1 MTPAHPDPARLSGYL
16 DGDLEAAERDG
27 LADHLAACAG
37 CAATLAEL
45 AAVRDRARALP
56 PLEPPAALW
65 AAIEARLGAPVVD
78 LGAER
83 AKRARRWSFS
93 TPQLA
98 AAAAALVVVSAV
110 GAWLLGRNAAI
121 PVATA
126 PVAITAPDTA
136 APAPEADPAAPVR
149 VAASEDAG
157 APRRES
163 APSRGAAGAPPRP
176 GVEGA
181 LTARVADFGVERYDS
196 AIAELEQVLADNRTR
211 LNPAT
216 VEVVEAN
223 LALIDRAIADARRAL
238 AADPAS
244 RYLNDHLAETMKRKV
259 DLLRRVTA
267 ALQS

>member
-1 MTPAHPDPARLSGYL
+1 MTRSHPDPARLSGYL
-16 DGDLEAAERDG
+16 DGDLAAAERAALEG
-27 LADHLAACAG
+27 HLAACGA

-56 PLEPPAALW
+56 PLAPPAALW
-65 AAIEARLGAPVVD
+65 AAIEARLGAAVVD

-98 AAAAALVVVSAV
+98 AAAAALIVVSAA
-110 GAWLLGRNAAI
+110 GAWLMGRNAAI
-121 PVATA
+121 PVATS

-136 APAPEADPAAPVR
+136 APVPGAGPAAPAPL
-149 VAASEDAG
+149 AAAADAV

-163 APSRGAAGAPPRP
+163 APSRGAGGMPPRHEL
-176 GVEGA
+176 GGA

-259 DLLRRVTA
+259 DLLRRVTSA
-267 ALQS
+267 IQS